1 MRRWNI
7 RPSSSPAFH
16 FTFTFYFIPRR
27 HFFLPT
33 FLLPLKIKKNGIGPF
48 VSDGGRFIFIPYDS
62 FDWTWLVVTGPAIYF
77 RYYESTSRPV
87 VPRVS
92 CILYMYR
99 SCLPACLF
107 AIHFGKIRTILL
119 GIVAASGQFVASYRS
134 KLSRA
139 IYLGMFLFYL
149 WTENLRLFSF
159 FFFLNNFVNDLKE
172 WNLKIIFFFKCII
185 RKLEDSCCY
194 FVEKV
199 RRQLIMSNVFIKNKK
214 MQLLNC
220 Y

>member
-7 RPSSSPAFH
+7 RFFPSPSPSSSPFISPSH
-16 FTFTFYFIPRR
+16 FTLFLDVIS
-27 HFFLPT
+27 FFQLSS
-33 FLLPLKIKKNGIGPF
+33 PLAKIKKNGIGPF

-62 FDWTWLVVTGPAIYF
+62 FDWTWLVVTGSAIYF

-92 CILYMYR
+92 YILYMYR

-119 GIVAASGQFVASYRS
+119 GIVAASGEFLAWYRS
-134 KLSRA
+134 KLSQT

-149 WTENLRLFSF
+149 WTENLRF
-159 FFFLNNFVNDLKE
+159 FP
-172 WNLKIIFFFKCII
+172 FFK
-185 RKLEDSCCY
+185 
-194 FVEKV
+194 
-199 RRQLIMSNVFIKNKK
+199 
-214 MQLLNC
+214 
-220 Y
+220 